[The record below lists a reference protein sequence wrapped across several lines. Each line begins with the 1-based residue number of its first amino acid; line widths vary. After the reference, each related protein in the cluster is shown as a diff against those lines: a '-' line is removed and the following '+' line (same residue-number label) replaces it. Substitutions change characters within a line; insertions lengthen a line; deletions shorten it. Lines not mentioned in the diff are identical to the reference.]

1 MVADA
6 VIEAR
11 DVSYTYPDGTLG
23 FNRLSLTIK
32 RGERVAV
39 LGPNGCGKSTLL
51 MVLSGLLKP
60 DTGKVLFE
68 GRDIFEEME
77 TLRRK
82 IGFVFQDP
90 DIFLFNPSVSDEL
103 SYALYQLELDE
114 DEIRKRID
122 EFAGIFD
129 LEKIME
135 KPPFRL
141 SGGEKKRVEIA
152 SVLIYRPEILFL
164 DEPTANVDGKTRRKM
179 IEILKNYEGTMI
191 FSTHEIDLVERLAER
206 VVIMDLGKKIV
217 YDGTRDILGD
227 SVFLE
232 EIGIL

>member
-6 VIEAR
+6 VIDAR
-11 DVSYTYPDGTLG
+11 DISYTYPDGTLG
-23 FNRLSLTIK
+23 FNRLSLAVK

-60 DTGKVLFE
+60 DTGKVLLE
-68 GRDIFEEME
+68 GRNIFEEIE

-103 SYALYQLELDE
+103 SYSLYQLELDD

-122 EFAGIFD
+122 EFAKIFD
-129 LEKIME
+129 LERIME

-179 IEILKNYEGTMI
+179 IEILKNYDGTMV

-206 VVIMDLGKKIV
+206 VVIMDLGKRIV
-217 YDGTRDILGD
+217 YDGTRDVLGD
-227 SVFLE
+227 SAFLE